1 MIVFAAIM
9 PHPPESIPGI
19 GKEKDF
25 EAIKKTLDS
34 FEQLRLGLE
43 QVDPETIVIISPH
56 AHMEQYS
63 FVINIANKLTG
74 SFMKF
79 GLNEIHNYTNDTEI
93 VDKLAFACS
102 VSTSVD
108 DMQTSLSSES
118 SEFLDYGALIP
129 LYHLTKNIKPKIV
142 HLSFSLMDYKFHYR
156 YGEIISKVINKNG
169 GRIAIIA
176 SADLS
181 HRLAMNAPA
190 GFSPKAKK
198 FDRDIIHFLGSD
210 DITSIINFDQEVI
223 AEVAECGMRSIIILL
238 GILHGV
244 PYKFELLSY
253 ESPLGIGYLTARLV

>member
-56 AHMEQYS
+56 AYMEQYS
-63 FVINIANKLTG
+63 FVINTANKLTG
-74 SFMKF
+74 SLMKF
-79 GLNEIHNYTNDTEI
+79 GLDEIRSFTNDTEI

-108 DMQTSLSSES
+108 DMPTSLS

-156 YGEIISKVINKNG
+156 YGEIISKVVNENG
-169 GRIAIIA
+169 GRIAIVA

-181 HRLAMNAPA
+181 HRLTMNAPA

-198 FDRDIIHFLGSD
+198 FDRDVIHFLGSD

-238 GILHGV
+238 GILHGT
-244 PYKFELLSY
+244 PYKFELLNY

>member
-25 EAIKKTLDS
+25 KTIKKTLNS
-34 FEQLRLGLE
+34 FEKLRLELE

-63 FVINIANKLTG
+63 FVINSANELTG

-79 GLNEIHNYTNDTEI
+79 GLNEVCNYANDIEI

-102 VSTSVD
+102 LNVND
-108 DMQTSLSSES
+108 FPAYLRPD
-118 SEFLDYGALIP
+118 FLDYGALIP
-129 LYHLTKNIKPKIV
+129 LYHIIKNIKPKIV
-142 HLSFSLMDYKFHYR
+142 HLSFSLMNYKFHYR
-156 YGEIISKVINKNG
+156 YGEIISKVINENG

-181 HRLAMNAPA
+181 HRLTKNAPA

-198 FDRDIIHFLGSD
+198 FDRDMIHFLEAND
-210 DITSIINFDQEVI
+210 VASIINFDQEVI
-223 AEVAECGMRSIIILL
+223 AEVSECGMRSIIILL
-238 GILHGV
+238 GILHDL

-253 ESPLGIGYLTARLV
+253 ESPLGIGYLTARLI

>member
-19 GKEKDF
+19 GKAENFKT
-25 EAIKKTLDS
+25 IKKTMDS

-43 QVDPETIVIISPH
+43 KVDPELIIIISPH

-63 FVINIANKLTG
+63 FVINSASELTG

-79 GLNEIHNYTNDTEI
+79 GLNEVCSYVNDTEI
-93 VDKLAFACS
+93 ADKLKFTCS
-102 VSTSVD
+102 MSVND
-108 DMQTSLSSES
+108 FPVYLHPD
-118 SEFLDYGALIP
+118 FLDYGALIP
-129 LYHLTKNIKPKIV
+129 LYHITKNIKPKIV

-156 YGEIISKVINKNG
+156 YGEIIKKVIDESGK
-169 GRIAIIA
+169 RVAIIA
-176 SADLS
+176 SGDLS
-181 HRLAMNAPA
+181 HRLTINAPA

-198 FDRDIIHFLGSD
+198 FDRDVIHFLGSD
-210 DITSIINFDQEVI
+210 DITGIMNFDQEVI

-238 GILHGV
+238 GILHDT